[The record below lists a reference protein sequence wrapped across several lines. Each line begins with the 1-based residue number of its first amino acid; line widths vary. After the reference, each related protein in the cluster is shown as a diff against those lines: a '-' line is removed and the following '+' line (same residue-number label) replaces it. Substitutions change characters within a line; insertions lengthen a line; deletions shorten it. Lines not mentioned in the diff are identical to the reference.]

1 MAHRQIHDAVF
12 VFGQPVGET
21 EVYPSIQA
29 AALALE
35 PWQLDDTLAVDG
47 RAHRV
52 FLTSH
57 GPKVCP
63 RQTGEEVDAEA
74 VRRRVKDDLLN
85 AGVTPHSTNE
95 LLDLLQQLAEALGY
109 AE

>member
-1 MAHRQIHDAVF
+1 MAHEQIHDAVF

-21 EVYPSIQA
+21 EVYSSMQV

-57 GPKVCP
+57 GPKVSAHE
-63 RQTGEEVDAEA
+63 TSEEVDADA
-74 VRRRVKDDLLN
+74 LRRRVKDDLLN
-85 AGVTPHSTNE
+85 AGVVPDSTDE
-95 LLDLLQQLAEALGY
+95 LLALLQQLAEALGY